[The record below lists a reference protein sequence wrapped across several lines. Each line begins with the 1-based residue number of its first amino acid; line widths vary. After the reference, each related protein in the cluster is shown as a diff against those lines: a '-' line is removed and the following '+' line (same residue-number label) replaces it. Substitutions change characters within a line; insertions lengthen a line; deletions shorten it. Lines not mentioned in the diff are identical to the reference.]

1 MHKSSEHSDKDCVWN
16 EDAPTV
22 ISCAHLKDKRSL
34 WPSSPQALFV
44 FRRPMPRRKGVQMKN
59 YQKLYYKHYY
69 AQNENGEYI
78 PVSRKACFAPAEP
91 PTEDKP
97 YKQRWFYDPE
107 AGYAVRLERNKQNED
122 IHRLNDTS
130 LKKEERYRDRKFSCV
145 WKDTSNCNQDCIKCI
160 RKNTCRTVELDK
172 TWANENSDEMKSIFD
187 PIDETQSIAE
197 ILEDKELFSALASA
211 LEKLSAKDM
220 ELFYCLMYKEQ
231 KKVIAEKLNIT
242 VDGVRYREL
251 QLRKKL
257 LSNKDLKD
265 FLKK

>member
-1 MHKSSEHSDKDCVWN
+1 
-16 EDAPTV
+16 
-22 ISCAHLKDKRSL
+22 
-34 WPSSPQALFV
+34 
-44 FRRPMPRRKGVQMKN
+44 MKN
-59 YQKLYYKHYY
+59 YQKLFYKNYY
-69 AQNENGEYI
+69 AQNEKGEYI

-107 AGYAVRLERNKQNED
+107 AGYAVRLERNNQNED

-130 LKKEERYRDRKFSCV
+130 LKREERYRSRKFSCV
-145 WKDTSNCNQDCIKCI
+145 WKNTTNCDQNCNECN
-160 RKNTCRTVELDK
+160 RKKTCRTVELDK
-172 TWANENSDEMKSIFD
+172 AWTSENSDETKSIFD
-187 PIDETQSIAE
+187 PIDETE
-197 ILEDKELFSALASA
+197 NLTEMLEEKELISVLATA
-211 LEKLSAKDM
+211 LEKLSAEDL
-220 ELFYCLMYKEQ
+220 ELFNCLMNKEQ

-265 FLKK
+265 FLEK